1 MENLSGDIENDAEQE
16 LQSASSEELVHL
28 ISEEESALDYG
39 KIQTAEQILADTNV
53 LDSFNVDEEA
63 MQFYLDYSVN
73 ELWKSAFRDK
83 DNTITAVRREGKN
96 GNKYHDTVV
105 DTFLSDYEST
115 QKIRIPDGYAF
126 PYSPTLMQL
135 YVAYKVKTN
144 PYFGNFSGTGAGKTL
159 SAVLASRVIDS
170 KMTVIVCPNDV
181 LGQWKISILE
191 IFPNSSV
198 ITGKDAFFAKS
209 DGSKLQYLVLNYD
222 NPERGTMP
230 PRTSVAR
237 DFNESS

>member
-115 QKIRIPDGYAF
+115 TKNQNTRWLCIPIF
-126 PYSPTLMQL
+126 SYSDAVVCSIQSKDKSILWEFL
-135 YVAYKVKTN
+135 WN
-144 PYFGNFSGTGAGKTL
+144 WSRENTL
-159 SAVLASRVIDS
+159 SCIS
-170 KMTVIVCPNDV
+170 K
-181 LGQWKISILE
+181 
-191 IFPNSSV
+191 
-198 ITGKDAFFAKS
+198 
-209 DGSKLQYLVLNYD
+209 
-222 NPERGTMP
+222 
-230 PRTSVAR
+230 
-237 DFNESS
+237 